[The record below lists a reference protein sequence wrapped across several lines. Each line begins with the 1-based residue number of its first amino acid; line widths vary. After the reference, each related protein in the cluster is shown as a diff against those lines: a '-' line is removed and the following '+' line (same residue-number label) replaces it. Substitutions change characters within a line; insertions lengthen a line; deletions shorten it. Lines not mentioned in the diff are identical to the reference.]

1 MPSTLPLTPQILLTP
16 ERPGLTAG
24 RDNVLDLLVQ
34 VQLPEAPP
42 GTLASR
48 PPQALALVIDR
59 SGSMAGPPLYE
70 ACRCAEFVIDRLRPQ
85 DPLALVQ
92 FDQRV
97 DVLLPARPRG
107 DGEAAR
113 QAIRTIH
120 DGGSTN
126 LHGGWQAGAAALRE
140 VTGTGLKRVILLSD
154 GQANVGCTDDD
165 LIAQAVTE
173 VSGAGITT
181 STYGLGRHF
190 NENLMIQMA
199 KAGAGNHY
207 YGDTAEDL
215 AEPYEEE
222 LSLLA
227 NLGWR
232 DVRLTLTPAPGIEAE
247 MLNELAQQGQAWR
260 LPDIAW
266 GAEAWAVIR
275 LRIPAALIPPATSPP
290 LLSVQVS
297 GQTPTGETQS
307 AGPVALTLP
316 GLAAAAAGRLPAS
329 DLVHQRRGEVE
340 AGKIL
345 LQVRQA
351 ALRGDWQ
358 RVEAL
363 VREAR
368 ERFSDNEWTTGILQA
383 MHQLVEQRQLDRL
396 RKETRYSSARLS
408 RRLAAAGG
416 VDDPGAEVAVNSYLR
431 RKIMQGQRTA

>member
-1 MPSTLPLTPQILLTP
+1 MPSTLPLSPQILLTP

-24 RDNVLDLLVQ
+24 RDNVLDLLVR

-70 ACRCAEFVIDRLRPQ
+70 ACRCAEFVVDRLRPQ

-140 VTGTGLKRVILLSD
+140 VTGPGLKRVILLSD

-165 LIAQAVTE
+165 LIAQAVAE

-215 AEPYEEE
+215 AEPFEEE

-247 MLNELAQQGQAWR
+247 MLNELAPQGQAWR

-275 LRIPAALIPPATSPP
+275 LRIPAGLIPSATTSPP

-297 GQTPTGETQS
+297 GQTPAGETQS
-307 AGPVALTLP
+307 AGPVTLTLP
-316 GLAAAAAGRLPAS
+316 GLAAAAAARLPAS

-340 AGKIL
+340 AGNIL

-351 ALRGDWQ
+351 ALRGEWQ

-396 RKETRYSSARLS
+396 SKETRYSSARLS
-408 RRLAAAGG
+408 RRLAATRVREEGEPDNA
-416 VDDPGAEVAVNSYLR
+416 SYLR
-431 RKIMQGQRTA
+431 RKILQGKSLH